1 MDMICTIPNGRKD
14 RLTLTSTLGIGNVGR
29 KDWLMLT
36 SALGNDNVGRKDWLT
51 STLGNHCWQKRLV
64 HTESTLGNDN
74 AGRKD
79 WLTLTSTPGMT
90 MLVEKTG

>member
-1 MDMICTIPNGRKD
+1 MDMVCTIPNGRKD

-51 STLGNHCWQKRLV
+51 
-64 HTESTLGNDN
+64 
-74 AGRKD
+74 
-79 WLTLTSTPGMT
+79 LTSKYTGKSL
-90 MLVEKTG
+90 LVEKTG